1 MAKTRQSSSSDYFM
15 GVLAWLVPGAGHFY
29 LGMPKRGTIIFFT
42 ICGTFMLG
50 LVLGGIDLVDPHL
63 ETPWFCAQ
71 VLAGVPAVIAV
82 LLQNPDVPP
91 GVGRG
96 MDLGQLYT
104 GVAGLLNL
112 LCVVDALMKSH
123 KNGRKSGEVK
133 V

>member
-1 MAKTRQSSSSDYFM
+1 MAETRQNGAGDYLM

-29 LGMPKRGTIIFFT
+29 LGMPKRGAIIFVT
-42 ICGTFMLG
+42 ICATFMLG
-50 LVLGGIDLVDPHL
+50 LVVGGIDLIDPHL
-63 ETPWFCAQ
+63 ERPWFCAQ
-71 VLAGVPAVIAV
+71 ILTGVPAVVAAF
-82 LLQNPDVPP
+82 LQDPDVLP

-123 KNGRKSGEVK
+123 NVRGRKAD
-133 V
+133 

>member
-1 MAKTRQSSSSDYFM
+1 MAKTRQSSSGDYFM
-15 GVLAWLVPGAGHFY
+15 GVLAWLVPGVGHFY
-29 LGMPKRGTIIFFT
+29 LGMPKRGMIIFFT
-42 ICGTFMLG
+42 ICATFMLG

-63 ETPWFCAQ
+63 ETTWFCAQ
-71 VLAGVPAVIAV
+71 VLAGLPAVIAV

-123 KNGRKSGEVK
+123 RNGRKAD
-133 V
+133 

>member
-1 MAKTRQSSSSDYFM
+1 MAKTRQSSGSDYFM

-29 LGMPKRGTIIFFT
+29 LGMPKRGVIIFVT
-42 ICGTFMLG
+42 ICVTFMLG
-50 LVLGGIDLVDPHL
+50 LVLGGIDMVEPRL

-71 VLAGVPAVIAV
+71 VLAGVPAVVVA
-82 LLQNPDVPP
+82 LMQNPNVPP

-96 MDLGQLYT
+96 MNLGQLYT

-123 KNGRKSGEVK
+123 NMRGRKAN
-133 V
+133 